1 MPYSTP
7 AFTLNITSGPLA
19 GRQIN
24 NEGHRFR
31 VGRTKASS
39 IQIKDSA
46 VSEKHAEIVL
56 NNREWQI
63 RDLGSS
69 NGTMLNGKE
78 VKEEF
83 VTFKNGDELRFGT
96 ETITKVEI
104 ALPEKDDLTVQ
115 QFLEAECERM
125 EQHIRSHAEQLGN
138 SLRRSWQE
146 EKSGLM
152 LFA

>member
-1 MPYSTP
+1 MTKTEKMPYSTP

-78 VKEEF
+78 VKGKQYLEE
-83 VTFKNGDELRFGT
+83 N
-96 ETITKVEI
+96 
-104 ALPEKDDLTVQ
+104 
-115 QFLEAECERM
+115 
-125 EQHIRSHAEQLGN
+125 
-138 SLRRSWQE
+138 
-146 EKSGLM
+146 
-152 LFA
+152 